1 VKIVMSGYYGFDN
14 VGDEAILFSI
24 IQALREADP
33 TIGITVLSN
42 QPEKTASTYGVE
54 AVNRWDLKQINNV
67 LKQCDGLI
75 SGGGSLLQDATGLKS
90 IPYYAGIMKIAQWFK
105 KPVFVYAQGMGPIN
119 KGLSRKI
126 VKHVLKKTR
135 ITVRDQASKSLL
147 QEIGLK
153 NDIEIVPDPV
163 LGITLKEHQSGWWNT
178 QSFQNP
184 VITVSVRD
192 WPSNVDVASW
202 DVLNVRSG
210 PGTAHSV
217 AGSYKP
223 GTAVTIYN
231 YQGDWALVSN
241 GSVTGYVNSYYLA
254 DPNVSK
260 APTPGKTITIDPGH
274 GGHDPGAVGNGLQEK
289 EINLSI
295 ALKVQKI
302 LEQKGINVVMTRT
315 NDTYL
320 SLSERVDVAVRKN
333 SDTFVSIHTN
343 SAAATSASGT
353 ETYFSSAALNSRS
366 ADSKQLA
373 TFIQKRLYPALGTK
387 DRKVKDA
394 GFQVIKKNPLP
405 AVLVELGFIS
415 NSSDASKLGSDY
427 YRNKAPVSPI
437 KIFAGL
443 KLKIRKPN
451 VLAKR
456 IDPIITTN
464 GLGIKIAIMEM
475 VINAMEETPA
485 AKPSNP
491 SIKLIAFVI
500 PTIHKIVIGILRKP
514 NSNTPLEKGK
524 LINST

>member
-1 VKIVMSGYYGFDN
+1 MYVKRVFRLFIFVALCLFIVSMNDREVEASLKDIPPNSSEQINYLIGKKVIDGYPDGTFRPQAKVTRQEAVTMVARALGLNGQMRNTIFVDVPSSLYSSGYVQSAYEQKLLTLNSNKTFRPEDSMTRGEVAYFLQRAFNLTTNDMT
-14 VGDEAILFSI
+14 V
-24 IQALREADP
+24 
-33 TIGITVLSN
+33 TISDVSSN
-42 QPEKTASTYGVE
+42 NGSLYN
-54 AVNRWDLKQINNV
+54 AVNAIITNGLSDGYPDGSFKPNNV
-67 LKQCDGLI
+67 VTREEFSLFVARGLNESYRVQYLGKPQKQ
-75 SGGGSLLQDATGLKS
+75 A
-90 IPYYAGIMKIAQWFK
+90 
-105 KPVFVYAQGMGPIN
+105 V
-119 KGLSRKI
+119 
-126 VKHVLKKTR
+126 
-135 ITVRDQASKSLL
+135 
-147 QEIGLK
+147 
-153 NDIEIVPDPV
+153 
-163 LGITLKEHQSGWWNT
+163 
-178 QSFQNP
+178 
-184 VITVSVRD
+184 
-192 WPSNVDVASW
+192 VDVASW

-217 AGSYKP
+217 VGSYKP
-223 GTAVTIYN
+223 GTTVTIYN

-302 LEQKGINVVMTRT
+302 LKQKGINVVMTRT

-320 SLSERVDVAVRKN
+320 SLSERVDVAVRNN

-343 SAAATSASGT
+343 SAAAASASGT

-427 YRNKAPVSPI
+427 YRNKAAEAI
-437 KIFAGL
+437 A
-443 KLKIRKPN
+443 
-451 VLAKR
+451 
-456 IDPIITTN
+456 
-464 GLGIKIAIMEM
+464 LGIVDYYNWK
-475 VINAMEETPA
+475 N
-485 AKPSNP
+485 
-491 SIKLIAFVI
+491 
-500 PTIHKIVIGILRKP
+500 
-514 NSNTPLEKGK
+514 
-524 LINST
+524 

>member
-1 VKIVMSGYYGFDN
+1 MNDREVEASLKDIPPNSSEQINYLIGKKVIDGYPDGTFRPQAKVTRQEAVTMVARALGLNGQMRNTIFVDVPSSLYSSGYVQSAYEQKLLTQNSNKTFRPEDSMTRGEVAYFLQRAFNLTSNDMT
-14 VGDEAILFSI
+14 V
-24 IQALREADP
+24 
-33 TIGITVLSN
+33 TISDVSSN
-42 QPEKTASTYGVE
+42 NGSLYN
-54 AVNRWDLKQINNV
+54 AVNAIITNGLSDGYPDGSFKPNNV
-67 LKQCDGLI
+67 VTREEFSLFVARGLNESYRVQYLGQPQKQ
-75 SGGGSLLQDATGLKS
+75 A
-90 IPYYAGIMKIAQWFK
+90 
-105 KPVFVYAQGMGPIN
+105 V
-119 KGLSRKI
+119 
-126 VKHVLKKTR
+126 
-135 ITVRDQASKSLL
+135 
-147 QEIGLK
+147 
-153 NDIEIVPDPV
+153 
-163 LGITLKEHQSGWWNT
+163 
-178 QSFQNP
+178 
-184 VITVSVRD
+184 
-192 WPSNVDVASW
+192 VDVASW

-217 AGSYKP
+217 VGSYKP

-302 LEQKGINVVMTRT
+302 LKQKGINVVMTRT

-333 SDTFVSIHTN
+333 ADTFVSIHTN
-343 SAAATSASGT
+343 SAAAASASGT

-427 YRNKAPVSPI
+427 YRNKAADAIAS
-437 KIFAGL
+437 
-443 KLKIRKPN
+443 
-451 VLAKR
+451 
-456 IDPIITTN
+456 
-464 GLGIKIAIMEM
+464 GIVDYYNWK
-475 VINAMEETPA
+475 N
-485 AKPSNP
+485 
-491 SIKLIAFVI
+491 
-500 PTIHKIVIGILRKP
+500 
-514 NSNTPLEKGK
+514 
-524 LINST
+524 